1 MASLLCSPDSP
12 SSPLKVLQDVPRHG
26 MESQLFQVVPV
37 GLEDLDDAPRV
48 PPGPGVPNLPKPL
61 PAVPAP
67 CPPPKALPSNASH
80 RRAPRAR
87 RKSAIPVPVPP
98 LPPIPDGDLI
108 ESFSDNPIHGALQD
122 KAETEDMQ
130 EQEEKHIQ
138 QRSSQRAGSELEP
151 SAACGQSSP
160 RGMLKKETSGL
171 RSLGIKECE
180 PLPDFGPSIAS
191 AEGSATKHAHGQP
204 IRYSGKHIID
214 CTDYDV
220 RGSYPKR
227 TKIQSEGINLNIPP
241 SDQLVCTADSPVKM
255 IVTARGGSQASKFAG
270 NASRCQGAHVPLES
284 RFARRGRLLL
294 SQHLSQRRSQRNS
307 QRSSQRK
314 SQRLSQKRKA
324 KGARWVL
331 GKEAPAREQAIE
343 GVTVSSAPER
353 PNVLFTGFARSDLHR
368 PCVLI
373 LRFALCEQ
381 VTRQL
386 P

>member
-1 MASLLCSPDSP
+1 
-12 SSPLKVLQDVPRHG
+12 

-67 CPPPKALPSNASH
+67 CPPKASSNASH
-80 RRAPRAR
+80 RAPRAPRAR
-87 RKSAIPVPVPP
+87 RKSAPPLPVPP
-98 LPPIPDGDLI
+98 LPPIPPIPDGDLI
-108 ESFSDNPIHGALQD
+108 ESFSDNPI

-130 EQEEKHIQ
+130 EQEEKHI

-171 RSLGIKECE
+171 RSLGMKECE
-180 PLPDFGPSIAS
+180 PLPDFGPIIAS

-227 TKIQSEGINLNIPP
+227 TKIQSEGINLNLPP

-331 GKEAPAREQAIE
+331 GKEAPAREQSIE

-373 LRFALCEQ
+373 LCFALCEQ